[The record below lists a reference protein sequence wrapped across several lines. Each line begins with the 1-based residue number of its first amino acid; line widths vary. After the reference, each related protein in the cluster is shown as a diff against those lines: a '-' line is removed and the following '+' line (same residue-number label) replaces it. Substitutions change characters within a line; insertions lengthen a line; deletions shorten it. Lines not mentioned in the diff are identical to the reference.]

1 MLSAGL
7 SQRRRD
13 PYSEISRP
21 PKEKKDEVGPVT
33 LLISDSGLCLKAKMS
48 LQTIKNANKLY

>member
-21 PKEKKDEVGPVT
+21 PKEKKKMELDP
-33 LLISDSGLCLKAKMS
+33 LLC
-48 LQTIKNANKLY
+48 

>member
-21 PKEKKDEVGPVT
+21 PKEKKMELDP
-33 LLISDSGLCLKAKMS
+33 LLC
-48 LQTIKNANKLY
+48 